1 MEEEPRFTYEDLLDC
16 VAVLRNAAYGKPLA
30 ELIALVGYYV
40 VDRDVMRMLRYL
52 VGRGKLTRAGGQGP
66 VRYEVACST
75 LTSQITEL
83 KVKRS
88 AEPWDGAWHVF
99 TYDMP
104 ISHNAARR
112 QLAQRLHM
120 MGFASMGRSAWISPY
135 DWQDVLSSLIEGP
148 RCDGSFYCLAS
159 ASIVALGRAGER
171 SLVELWDVREVAERY
186 ERIAG
191 RCARCASGRTPEAQR
206 SRAKALFSARKELA
220 LTEKLDPMLPAELRP
235 HDWPR
240 GRAVAR
246 LETLRAKVQ
255 EDMKRS
261 TKFEALI

>member
-1 MEEEPRFTYEDLLDC
+1 VKGEPRFTYEDLLDC

-52 VGRGKLTRAGGQGP
+52 VRRGKLRRVGERGRA
-66 VRYEVACST
+66 RYELHSSDLAA
-75 LTSQITEL
+75 QITEL

-148 RCDGSFYCLAS
+148 RCDGSFYCLGS
-159 ASIVALGRAGER
+159 ASVVALGRPGER
-171 SLVELWDVREVAERY
+171 PLAQLWDVREVAERY

-191 RCARCASGRTPEAQR
+191 RSARCASGRTPQAQR

-235 HDWPR
+235 RDWPR

-246 LETLRAKVQ
+246 LETLHAKVR
-255 EDMKRS
+255 EDIKHS
-261 TKFEALI
+261 TTLEALI